1 MPIRFANFELTDSG
15 ELFRDG
21 ESMRL
26 QPQPSKLLAFL
37 VSRAGELVTRE
48 ELQQHVWGTETFI
61 DFDQGLNW
69 CIRRIREVL
78 GDDAAHPRFIQTV
91 PRRGYRFVAALQSAP
106 PIRRFW
112 TKPAIRSLPVALAA
126 LLLFAAHGPARS
138 VTVLVLPFDNLG
150 TLRPAAEDVATEEVI
165 TALGAI
171 DPRRLSV
178 IDPLT
183 AMKFKRTKECII
195 HIGRQLDAQYVL
207 LGAVRQHGAAMR
219 STAQL
224 FRVADN
230 RQVWAAVQECK
241 AGDDPAAGY
250 SAMATD
256 VASTLGVA
264 R

>member
-1 MPIRFANFELTDSG
+1 MPIRFAHFEITDSG

-21 ESMRL
+21 EPARL

-37 VSRAGELVTRE
+37 ASRAGELVTRE

-61 DFDQGLNW
+61 DFNQGLNW

-78 GDDAAHPRFIQTV
+78 DDDAANPQFIQTV
-91 PRRGYRFVAALQSAP
+91 PRRGYRFIAALRAMP
-106 PIRRFW
+106 PARRFW
-112 TKPAIRSLPVALAA
+112 TQPAVRSLPVALAA
-126 LLLFAAHGPARS
+126 LFLFAAYSPART

-150 TLRPAAEDVATEEVI
+150 TARPAAEDVATEEVI

-183 AMKFKRTKECII
+183 AMKFKRTNECII

-207 LGAVRQHGAAMR
+207 LGAVRQHGTAIR

-230 RQVWAAVQECK
+230 RQVWAAVRECSA
-241 AGDDPAAGY
+241 AGDPAAGY
-250 SAMATD
+250 SAMARD
-256 VASTLGVA
+256 VASSVGVT